1 MDLSKGIRYLG
12 HARDQMRVRGVT
24 EENVERVLHDY
35 HTSYPAEP
43 LPRQSIGAIVYVGT
57 IDGRDLKVYVEEASD
72 PPLVR
77 TVAWRG
83 AE

>member
-1 MDLSKGIRYLG
+1 
-12 HARDQMRVRGVT
+12 MRVRGVT